1 MTSTIVLAAG
11 GTGGHIFPAEAVA
24 TALTLKGYKVIFITD
39 RAGRK
44 FDRLPASVQIMVL
57 PMCRRKNSFVGL
69 AKFGWGMLRSMYHV
83 YRGFKKI
90 KPSIVMGFGGYPAFP
105 PVAVAQGLKISTIL
119 HEQNAVLGQVN
130 RILCKKVKHL
140 ALSFDHTQFVDT
152 KAPVTVTGTPLRDAF
167 YELRKTDYTVFNAKE
182 KIHVLVTGGSQGAKV
197 FSTVI
202 PKAITKL
209 PEALKKRLSIVH
221 QCPKCDVDDL
231 SAAYK
236 NAGIKAQ
243 VVDFI
248 ENMAE
253 QISMAHLVIARAGAS
268 TLAELEIIG
277 RPVILVPFP
286 GAKDDHQWV
295 NAQHIQQA
303 EAGWC
308 VRQHEFTSDY
318 LANQLETLIND
329 PKLLYDAAI
338 KMKALGR
345 TTSTEQIV
353 NLIETELNKDR

>member
-1 MTSTIVLAAG
+1 MASTIILAAG
-11 GTGGHIFPAEAVA
+11 GTGGHIFPAEAIA
-24 TALTLKGYKVIFITD
+24 TALTLKGHKVIFITD

-44 FDRLPASVQIMVL
+44 FDRLPPSVQIMVL
-57 PMCRRKNSFVGL
+57 PMCRRKNSFIGM
-69 AKFGWGMLRSMYHV
+69 AKFGWGLLRSMYHV
-83 YRGFKKI
+83 YRGYKMM
-90 KPSIVMGFGGYPAFP
+90 KPSIVIGFGGYPAFP
-105 PVAVAQGLKISTIL
+105 PVVVAQGLKIPTIL

-130 RILCKKVKHL
+130 RILCKGVKHL
-140 ALSFDHTQFVDT
+140 ALSFDNTQKVET
-152 KAPVTVTGTPLRDAF
+152 KASVTVTGTPVRDVF
-167 YELRKTDYTVFNAKE
+167 YEFRETDYAVFDSNE

-202 PKAITKL
+202 PKAIAKL
-209 PEALKKRLSIVH
+209 PEALKHRLSIIH
-221 QCPKCDVDDL
+221 QCPKGDVDSL
-231 SAAYK
+231 SMAYK
-236 NAGIKAQ
+236 DAGVQAE

-248 ENMAE
+248 ENMSE
-253 QISMAHLVIARAGAS
+253 QISTAHLVIARAGAS

-303 EAGWC
+303 KAGWC

-318 LANQLETLIND
+318 LANQLECLIND

-345 TTSTEQIV
+345 TTSTEDII

>member
-1 MTSTIVLAAG
+1 MVFTVVLAAG

-24 TALTLKGYKVIFITD
+24 TALALKGHKVIFITD
-39 RAGRK
+39 KAGRK
-44 FDRLPASVQIMVL
+44 FDRLPSSVQVMAL
-57 PMCRRKNSFVGL
+57 PMHRRKNSFVGM
-69 AKFGWGMLRSMYHV
+69 AKFGWGLLRSMYHV
-83 YRGFKKI
+83 YRGFKMI
-90 KPSIVMGFGGYPAFP
+90 KPSIVVGFGGYPSFP
-105 PVAVAQGLKISTIL
+105 PVAVAQGLKISTIV

-130 RILCKKVKHL
+130 RILSRKAKHL
-140 ALSFDHTQFVDT
+140 VLSFDYTERVDT
-152 KAPVTVTGTPLRDAF
+152 KASITVTGTPVRDVFYAF
-167 YELRKTDYTVFNAKE
+167 RETDYATFNSNE
-182 KIHVLVTGGSQGAKV
+182 KVHLLITGGSQGAKV

-209 PEALKKRLSIVH
+209 PEAIRARLSILH
-221 QCPKCDVDDL
+221 QCPKGDVDDL
-231 SAAYK
+231 CAAYK
-236 NAGIKAQ
+236 NSNVNAE

-253 QISMAHLVIARAGAS
+253 QMSTAHLVIARSGAS
-268 TLAELEIIG
+268 TLSELAIVG

-295 NAQHIQQA
+295 NAQYIQQA

-318 LANQLETLIND
+318 LAHQLETLIND
-329 PKLLYDAAI
+329 PKFLYDAAI

-345 TTSTEQIV
+345 TTSTDHIV
-353 NLIETELNKDR
+353 NLIETQLNKDK

>member
-1 MTSTIVLAAG
+1 MISTIVLAAG

-24 TALTLKGYKVIFITD
+24 TALTLKGYKVIFLTD
-39 RAGRK
+39 KAGRK
-44 FDRLPASVQIMVL
+44 FDRLPSSVQIMVL
-57 PMCRRKNSFVGL
+57 PMHRRKNSFAGM
-69 AKFGWGMLRSMYHV
+69 AKFGWGVLRSMYHV
-83 YRGFKKI
+83 YRGFKVM
-90 KPSIVMGFGGYPAFP
+90 KPSIVVGFGGYPAFP
-105 PVAVAQGLKISTIL
+105 PVAVAQGLKIPTIL

-130 RILCKKVKHL
+130 RILSKKVKHL
-140 ALSFDHTQFVDT
+140 ALSFDHTQFVNT
-152 KAPVTVTGTPLRDAF
+152 KAPVTVTGTPVRDAF
-167 YELRKTDYTVFNAKE
+167 YEFRKTDYAVFDSKE
-182 KIHVLVTGGSQGAKV
+182 KIHVLITGGSQGAKV

-202 PKAITKL
+202 PKALTKL
-209 PEALKKRLSIVH
+209 PESLRNRLSIIH
-221 QCPKCDVDDL
+221 QCPKCDVEDL
-231 SAAYK
+231 TAAYQESGVQAK
-236 NAGIKAQ
+236 

-253 QISMAHLVIARAGAS
+253 QISTAHLVIARSGAS
-268 TLAELEIIG
+268 TLAELEIVG

-286 GAKDDHQWV
+286 GAKDDHQWI

-318 LANQLETLIND
+318 LAHQLETLIND

-345 TTSTEQIV
+345 TTSTEHII

>member
-11 GTGGHIFPAEAVA
+11 GTGGHIFPAEAIA
-24 TALTLKGYKVIFITD
+24 TALTLKGHKVIFITD

-44 FDRLPASVQIMVL
+44 FDRLPSSVQIMVL
-57 PMCRRKNSFVGL
+57 PMHRRKNSFVGM
-69 AKFGWGMLRSMYHV
+69 AKFGWGLLRSMYHV
-83 YRGFKKI
+83 YRGFKMM
-90 KPSIVMGFGGYPAFP
+90 KPSIVVGFGGYPAFP
-105 PVAVAQGLKISTIL
+105 PVAVAQGLKIPTIL

-130 RILCKKVKHL
+130 RILCKMVKHL
-140 ALSFDHTQFVDT
+140 ALSFDNTQRVET
-152 KAPVTVTGTPLRDAF
+152 KAPVTVTGTPVRDVF
-167 YELRKTDYTVFNAKE
+167 YEFRETDYAVFDSNE

-209 PEALKKRLSIVH
+209 PEALKKRLSIIH
-221 QCPKCDVDDL
+221 QCPKGDVDDL
-231 SAAYK
+231 CVAYQ
-236 NAGIKAQ
+236 NAGVQAE

-248 ENMAE
+248 ENMSE
-253 QISMAHLVIARAGAS
+253 QISTAHLVIARSGAS

-295 NAQHIQQA
+295 NAQHIPQA

-318 LANQLETLIND
+318 LAHQLESLIND

-345 TTSTEQIV
+345 TTSTELIV

>member
-1 MTSTIVLAAG
+1 MVSTIVLAAG
-11 GTGGHIFPAEAVA
+11 GTGGHIFPAEAIA
-24 TALTLKGYKVIFITD
+24 TALTLKGHKVIFITD

-44 FDRLPASVQIMVL
+44 FDRLPSSVQIMVL
-57 PMCRRKNSFVGL
+57 PMHRRKNSFVGM
-69 AKFGWGMLRSMYHV
+69 AKFGWGLLRSMYHV
-83 YRGFKKI
+83 YRGLKRM
-90 KPSIVMGFGGYPAFP
+90 KPSIVLGFGGYPAFP
-105 PVAVAQGLKISTIL
+105 PVAVAQMLKIPTIL

-130 RILCKKVKHL
+130 RILCKGVKHL
-140 ALSFDHTQFVDT
+140 ALSFDNTQKVET
-152 KAPVTVTGTPLRDAF
+152 KAPVTVTGTPVRDVF
-167 YELRKTDYTVFNAKE
+167 YEFRETEYAVFDSNE

-209 PEALKKRLSIVH
+209 PEKLKKRLSIIH
-221 QCPKCDVDDL
+221 QCPKGDLCDL
-231 SAAYK
+231 RMAY
-236 NAGIKAQ
+236 NDAGVQAE

-248 ENMAE
+248 ENMSE
-253 QISMAHLVIARAGAS
+253 QISTSHLVISRAGAS

-286 GAKDDHQWV
+286 GAKDDHQWI
-295 NAQHIQQA
+295 NAQHIQHA

-318 LANQLETLIND
+318 LANRLESLIND

-338 KMKALGR
+338 NMKALGR
-345 TTSTEQIV
+345 TTSTEHII
-353 NLIETELNKDR
+353 NLIETEINKGR